1 MLPPDR
7 TPAAVSSQPTV
18 SGHESREADA
28 FTIRTPQKIVRE
40 LLPGLLLPALIYF
53 VVSRRAPTIAA
64 LAAASSVPALDSVA
78 RLLRRKAPSPVGLCF
93 VGATAIS
100 VGLAV
105 WLRSPM
111 FILVKGAVISALVGI
126 AFAASAVIRRPLTRT
141 LAVRLSTDH
150 PEARMGLRERWG
162 HPHALKVFC
171 ALSVGWGV
179 WLILSAAQQAGLALT
194 VSPGTVVAVEAPLQG
209 GGTALGILASVLYVR
224 RHHRAY
230 PELRLLPQFAT

>member
-1 MLPPDR
+1 MR
-7 TPAAVSSQPTV
+7 TPK
-18 SGHESREADA
+18 
-28 FTIRTPQKIVRE
+28 KILRD

-53 VVSRRAPTIAA
+53 VVSRRAPTIVA

-78 RLLRRKAPSPVGLCF
+78 RVLRRKAPSLIGLCF
-93 VGATAIS
+93 IGITAIS

-105 WLRSPM
+105 WFRSPM
-111 FILVKGAVISALVGI
+111 FILVKGAVVSALVGI
-126 AFAASAVIRRPLTRT
+126 AFAVSAVVRRPLTRT
-141 LAVRLSTDH
+141 IAVRLSTDH
-150 PEARMGLRERWG
+150 PEARRGLAERWG

-171 ALSVGWGV
+171 ALSAGWGI

-194 VSPGTVVAVEAPLQG
+194 LSPGTVIALEAPLQG

-230 PELRLLPQFAT
+230 PELRLLPQLAA